1 MLDFSFI
8 FRAAD
13 GIKIINQLD
22 DDVFTTVIKYVHKNM
37 SLSDDHADVD
47 DDGGLEK
54 WVDLRW
60 SSARWA
66 CNEIHRWTQC

>member
-1 MLDFSFI
+1 MNLHCMFI
-8 FRAAD
+8 WFTPTKCCFICFFCERAAD

-37 SLSDDHADVD
+37 SLSDEHADVD

-54 WVDLRW
+54 
-60 SSARWA
+60 
-66 CNEIHRWTQC
+66 

>member
-1 MLDFSFI
+1 MAHTHEMLLHLFLI
-8 FRAAD
+8 CRAAD

-37 SLSDDHADVD
+37 SLSDEHADVD

-54 WVDLRW
+54 
-60 SSARWA
+60 
-66 CNEIHRWTQC
+66 

>member
-1 MLDFSFI
+1 MCLFAIHLVHSSKILLNFSFI

-54 WVDLRW
+54 
-60 SSARWA
+60 
-66 CNEIHRWTQC
+66 